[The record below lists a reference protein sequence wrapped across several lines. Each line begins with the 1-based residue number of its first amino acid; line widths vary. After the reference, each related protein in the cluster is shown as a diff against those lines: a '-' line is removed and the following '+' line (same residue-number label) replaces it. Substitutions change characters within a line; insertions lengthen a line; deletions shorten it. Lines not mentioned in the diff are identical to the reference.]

1 MIFSHFALLQIR
13 RRLVGKIQHNKYSD
27 FLTNLLVRLV
37 RKLDEQRCCILR
49 CLFVPAE
56 HAKLSNASS
65 CLCQHANHLKLCC
78 HRLHYVTRIPSEVS
92 DFIKIE

>member
-27 FLTNLLVRLV
+27 FLTNLLVRLL
-37 RKLDEQRCCILR
+37 RKLAEQRCCILSVFCR
-49 CLFVPAE
+49 NKQTS
-56 HAKLSNASS
+56 KLSNASS